1 MSRYF
6 QLRYTNDA
14 SNYSDWRNLE
24 SGDTG
29 GFEQPLEARRLGM
42 ARHRIWELMDTSNA
56 AQDVLAASII
66 VDSE

>member
-6 QLRYTNDA
+6 QLRYTNDGA
-14 SNYSDWRNLE
+14 NYSDWRNLE

-42 ARHRIWELMDTSNA
+42 ARHRIWEIMDTSPS

-66 VDSE
+66 VESE

>member
-1 MSRYF
+1 MSRYC

-29 GFEQPLEARRLGM
+29 GFEHPLQARRLGI
-42 ARHRIWELMDTSNA
+42 ARHRVS
-56 AQDVLAASII
+56 
-66 VDSE
+66 